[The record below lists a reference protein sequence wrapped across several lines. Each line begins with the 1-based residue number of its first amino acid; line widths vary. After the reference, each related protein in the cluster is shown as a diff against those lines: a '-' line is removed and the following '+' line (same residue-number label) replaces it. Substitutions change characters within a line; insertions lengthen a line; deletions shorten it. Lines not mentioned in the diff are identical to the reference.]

1 MKNTIKSWGRK
12 LANTFVRKGTNRR
25 IHITT
30 GKQFDSVNKA
40 TVFVAFTND
49 GELNIQVL
57 RHLDD
62 SGEKK
67 WEQLLR
73 TNLNTAVEEDMA
85 YALTHHCSDDFD
97 QNSEEADENDEKLKA
112 WKVEGGE

>member
-12 LANTFVRKGTNRR
+12 LANTFVRKGTNRS
-25 IHITT
+25 IHINT
-30 GKQFDSVNKA
+30 GKQFGSVHKA

-49 GELNIQVL
+49 GDVNIQVL
-57 RHLDD
+57 RYLDD

-73 TNLNTAVEEDMA
+73 TNLNTFA
-85 YALTHHCSDDFD
+85 
-97 QNSEEADENDEKLKA
+97 
-112 WKVEGGE
+112 EGGE

>member
-12 LANTFVRKGTNRR
+12 LANTFVRKGTNRS
-25 IHITT
+25 IHINT

-73 TNLNTAVEEDMA
+73 TNLNTFA
-85 YALTHHCSDDFD
+85 
-97 QNSEEADENDEKLKA
+97 
-112 WKVEGGE
+112 EGGE

>member
-12 LANTFVRKGTNRR
+12 LADTFVRKGANRI
-25 IHITT
+25 IHIKT
-30 GKQFDSVNKA
+30 GKQFGSVRKA

-49 GELNIQVL
+49 GDLNIQVL

-73 TNLNTAVEEDMA
+73 TNLNTFA
-85 YALTHHCSDDFD
+85 
-97 QNSEEADENDEKLKA
+97 
-112 WKVEGGE
+112 EGGE

>member
-12 LANTFVRKGTNRR
+12 LAYTFVRKGTNRR

-62 SGEKK
+62 SGEMK
-67 WEQLLR
+67 WEQLLKV
-73 TNLNTAVEEDMA
+73 NLNTLAELELEE
-85 YALTHHCSDDFD
+85 
-97 QNSEEADENDEKLKA
+97 
-112 WKVEGGE
+112 